1 MTLEEKLALSKEQ
14 QQKIEKGIKAVS
26 SKQNKN
32 TAQTMIGSLDT
43 LDEAVFG
50 DAQPSDPNR
59 YDAEAE
65 MKRIKERYEHGAKI
79 DCSNSRIPQSII
91 RSILDNPLDMPS
103 VDPKMDAFT
112 ERLKEK
118 LPEGLG
124 RSYEIQSKLEKQ
136 DKQIINENSPKSSE
150 SSTRQAIDYE
160 MIKLIIENAIEKKM
174 ETLKNCL
181 LVENKQTNDASLKAM
196 KLGNKFLFL
205 DSDNNVFECQMKY
218 IGKNKK
224 KQ

>member
-1 MTLEEKLALSKEQ
+1 
-14 QQKIEKGIKAVS
+14 
-26 SKQNKN
+26 
-32 TAQTMIGSLDT
+32 MIGSLDT

-174 ETLKNCL
+174 ETLKNSL